1 MDFSDVLSD
10 ISKDK
15 FKANANKLLN
25 ECFIVKNC
33 PDTKNCYYF
42 ILKEQDIFKSFFDL
56 LGYDIVI
63 NEQFG
68 VISLNNMF
76 GTGRIRLKKR
86 ESIVLL
92 ILRLIYVEEKQK
104 LSQSDNPTIV
114 VDEVYERF
122 QMLKLKP
129 LDKTTIRSI
138 LGMFKRYHLIYN
150 LDPDM
155 GSTETRI
162 QIYPSIL
169 LAVTSESLDEI
180 YKMAQNKLEQYK
192 GADNDDT
199 DEYPDEE
206 GADQT

>member
-92 ILRLIYVEEKQK
+92 ILRLIYVEENKNSLNQ
-104 LSQSDNPTIV
+104 T
-114 VDEVYERF
+114 
-122 QMLKLKP
+122 
-129 LDKTTIRSI
+129 
-138 LGMFKRYHLIYN
+138 
-150 LDPDM
+150 
-155 GSTETRI
+155 
-162 QIYPSIL
+162 IL
-169 LAVTSESLDEI
+169 LL
-180 YKMAQNKLEQYK
+180 
-192 GADNDDT
+192 
-199 DEYPDEE
+199 
-206 GADQT
+206 